1 MAFDWSAKL
10 RNFLRSFGG
19 EDAGP
24 WQIWEQQLPEGCAR
38 TPEIIALPG
47 DHGGILGMVMVGAS
61 GRCLVKTNKK
71 NLVIYKFKPF

>member
-47 DHGGILGMVMVGAS
+47 DHGGIWVWDGYGGSKWELCF
-61 GRCLVKTNKK
+61 GRR
-71 NLVIYKFKPF
+71 IRRI